1 MESFFMRFFRR
12 NIGRMEALHILP
24 YHLQISFRMNGKFC
38 FCMSIRQ
45 PDAVV
50 AGICNQFKV
59 VGDDENSLFLPH
71 LPDQC
76 RAPLQ
81 TFRVLSC
88 CRLVQYDDWLVG

>member
-1 MESFFMRFFRR
+1 
-12 NIGRMEALHILP
+12 
-24 YHLQISFRMNGKFC
+24 MNGKFC
-38 FCMSIRQ
+38 LCMSIRQ

-59 VGDDENSLFLPH
+59 VSDDENSLFFPH
-71 LPDQC
+71 LPDQF
-76 RAPLQ
+76 RAPPQ